1 MEMEGV
7 VDKINDKIKDYMNET
22 KGKLISMVMD
32 AKTPADMEGIKKEIL
47 NCEILKIN
55 RDMVEKRKRVR
66 KSVEES
72 DRCTGELGNGE
83 RCTRRKKPGSMFCG
97 THGKQKVVEKKRKL
111 KIEEI
116 DGIAYYT
123 CDDVVYKPEDVLSGK
138 EPAVIGKIVDGKF
151 EAILT

>member
-1 MEMEGV
+1 MEGV

-66 KSVEES
+66 KSVEEATVVLANLETANAVP
-72 DRCTGELGNGE
+72 DAKNRGQCFVEHTEN
-83 RCTRRKKPGSMFCG
+83 KKW
-97 THGKQKVVEKKRKL
+97 
-111 KIEEI
+111 
-116 DGIAYYT
+116 
-123 CDDVVYKPEDVLSGK
+123 
-138 EPAVIGKIVDGKF
+138 
-151 EAILT
+151 